1 MNDTIAA
8 GAAPTIPGI
17 APLSP
22 RQLRLQRTAILILTL
37 APFTGMILAIA
48 LLWGRAV
55 SALDLTIFVA
65 MYLVSGLGITVGY
78 HRLLTHKSFDTPT
91 WVRVAFAVCGSL
103 AVEGSVISWVADH
116 RRHHAFADKEGD
128 PHSPHLEEREGL
140 IGTIKGLWHAHIGW
154 LTDEVRTE
162 REKWA
167 PDMLK
172 DPAMVKVDRLFPYLA
187 AFSLI
192 LPAVIGFVVTQTW
205 MGAVTAFLWG
215 GLARAFLLH
224 HVTWSVNSICH
235 YFGRRPFET
244 TDKSTNNW
252 PLAIISFGESWHN
265 NHHAFPTSAVHGI
278 RKHQIDPG
286 GMLISA
292 LEKLRLAYNVHRPS
306 EKQLVRKLRA
316 TP

>member
-1 MNDTIAA
+1 MDQSIAA
-8 GAAPTIPGI
+8 GNAPAIPGI
-17 APLSP
+17 APLTP

-37 APFTGMILAIA
+37 APFAGMIGAIA

-55 SALDLTIFVA
+55 SGIDLAIFGL
-65 MYLVSGLGITVGY
+65 MYVVSGLGITVGY
-78 HRLLTHKSFDTPT
+78 HRLLTHKSFDTPNK
-91 WVRVAFAVCGSL
+91 VRVAFAVCGSM

-172 DPAMVKVDRLFPYLA
+172 DPSMRKVDRLFPHIA
-187 AFSLI
+187 AFSLV
-192 LPAVIGFVVTQTW
+192 LPAVIGFAVTQSW
-205 MGAVTAFLWG
+205 QGAVSAFLWG
-215 GLARAFLLH
+215 GLARVFLLH

-278 RKHQIDPG
+278 RKGQIDPG
-286 GMLISA
+286 GILIA
-292 LEKLRLAYNVHRPS
+292 TLEKLKLAYNVHRPS
-306 EKQLVRKLRA
+306 PKQMVRKLR
-316 TP
+316 TES

>member
-1 MNDTIAA
+1 MDQSI
-8 GAAPTIPGI
+8 AAPTVPDIPGI
-17 APLSP
+17 APLT
-22 RQLRLQRTAILILTL
+22 RGQLRAQRMAVIILTI
-37 APFTGMILAIA
+37 APFAGMILAIT

-55 SALDLTIFVA
+55 SAVDLALFGA
-65 MYLVSGLGITVGY
+65 MYVVSGLGITVGY
-78 HRLLTHKSFDTPT
+78 HRLLTHRSFDTPKS
-91 WVRVAFAVCGSL
+91 VRATFAVCGSL

-140 IGTIKGLWHAHIGW
+140 LGTIKGLWHAHIGW

-172 DPAMVKVDRLFPYLA
+172 DPMMVKIDRMFGRLTIV
-187 AFSLI
+187 SLV
-192 LPAVIGFVVTQTW
+192 LPAVIGLVVTQSW
-205 MGAVTAFLWG
+205 AGAVSAFFWG
-215 GLARAFLLH
+215 GLARVFLLH

-278 RKHQIDPG
+278 RKGQIDPG
-286 GMLISA
+286 GMLIAA
-292 LEKLRLAYNVHRPS
+292 LEKLKLAYNVHRPS
-306 EKQLVRKLRA
+306 QKQLVGKLRA
-316 TP
+316 DS

>member
-1 MNDTIAA
+1 MDQTIAA
-8 GAAPTIPGI
+8 RTVPDIPGI
-17 APLSP
+17 APLNR
-22 RQLRLQRTAILILTL
+22 RQLHFQRLAILILTL
-37 APFTGMILAIA
+37 VPFAGMVLAITF
-48 LLWGRAV
+48 LWGRAV
-55 SALDLTIFVA
+55 NGIDLVIFGV
-65 MYLVSGLGITVGY
+65 MYVISGLGITVGY

-91 WVRVAFAVCGSL
+91 PVRVAFAVCGSMAL
-103 AVEGSVISWVADH
+103 EGSVISWVADH

-172 DPAMVKVDRLFPYLA
+172 DPAMVKVDRLFPHLA
-187 AFSLI
+187 TISLVI
-192 LPAVIGFVVTQTW
+192 PAVVGGLVT
-205 MGAVTAFLWG
+205 MSFAGAVSAFLWG
-215 GLARAFLLH
+215 GLARVFLLH

-252 PLAIISFGESWHN
+252 PLALISFGESWHN
-265 NHHAFPTSAVHGI
+265 NHHAFPTSAIHGI
-278 RKHQIDPG
+278 KKGQLDPG
-286 GMLISA
+286 AWLVAA
-292 LEKLRLAYNVHRPS
+292 LEKLKLAYNVHRPS
-306 EKQLVRKLRA
+306 PKQMVRKLR
-316 TP
+316 TDS